1 MKYRNKILA
10 ALATVAAIALLAWS
24 FAPRPIEVE
33 TAAVAM
39 QAFETTLDEDA
50 RTRLR
55 DRYTVS
61 APLAGRLQRIEL
73 REGDAVEPGAL
84 VAVLNPLPSPLL
96 DSRSLREQQERIGAA
111 EAGVQRANAVVASL
125 RAARDR
131 AQGDLRRTE
140 QLAGQGFVAA
150 GKIETDRLAALVAKK
165 EADAA
170 LESLHVAEHELAQA
184 RAVLATIRGGAG
196 QAGVALRAPVGGRV
210 LKIHLPSEAT
220 VMGGA
225 AIMEIGD
232 ITRLEVVA
240 ELLSSDALQAR
251 PGLPVR
257 IERWGGPAPLQGRVR
272 GVEPAAFTKI
282 SALGVEEQ
290 RVNVL
295 IDIQSPAAEWAAL
308 GDGYRVGV
316 RIVTRSESQVPCVPV
331 SAVFP
336 LPQPPANG
344 TAEVAPDSRAAVFVV
359 DSGRARLVP
368 VTIGARNASVAWV
381 QAGLAPGAE
390 VIVYPPTTLDDGAR
404 VARRQR

>member
-196 QAGVALRAPVGGRV
+196 QAGVALRAPVG
-210 LKIHLPSEAT
+210 
-220 VMGGA
+220 
-225 AIMEIGD
+225 
-232 ITRLEVVA
+232 
-240 ELLSSDALQAR
+240 
-251 PGLPVR
+251 
-257 IERWGGPAPLQGRVR
+257 
-272 GVEPAAFTKI
+272 
-282 SALGVEEQ
+282 
-290 RVNVL
+290 
-295 IDIQSPAAEWAAL
+295 
-308 GDGYRVGV
+308 
-316 RIVTRSESQVPCVPV
+316 
-331 SAVFP
+331 
-336 LPQPPANG
+336 
-344 TAEVAPDSRAAVFVV
+344 
-359 DSGRARLVP
+359 
-368 VTIGARNASVAWV
+368 
-381 QAGLAPGAE
+381 AGC
-390 VIVYPPTTLDDGAR
+390 
-404 VARRQR
+404 